1 MLYVYNVTVTNI
13 GISIGDTSMKTVYF
27 MRHGQT
33 DMNVA
38 EVLQGQVD
46 CPLNEV
52 GINQA
57 KEAGAKFRNAG
68 LEFDMVYSSPLSR
81 AIDTAVHSALV
92 DRDSVVIEPRI
103 IEMDYGPFEG
113 VGYADFDDDMWN
125 WLKDPDNIP
134 APAGIESIP
143 DLMARTGE
151 FIDSLVDSDGNSI
164 LVVTHGVAIRS
175 MLGNLHKLTGTY
187 SAKVWGLPI
196 PNCVL
201 YKTIISEDGSFSE
214 PEMIEL

>member
-1 MLYVYNVTVTNI
+1 
-13 GISIGDTSMKTVYF
+13 MKTVYF

-38 EVLQGQVD
+38 EMLQGQVD

-134 APAGIESIP
+134 APDGIESIP

>member
-1 MLYVYNVTVTNI
+1 MQYFYYKYWDFREDI
-13 GISIGDTSMKTVYF
+13 SMKTVYF

-38 EVLQGQVD
+38 QVLQGQVD
-46 CPLNEV
+46 CPLNDE
-52 GINQA
+52 GIRQA
-57 KEAGAKFRNAG
+57 REAGARFRDSG
-68 LEFDMVYSSPLSR
+68 LEFDTVYSSPLSR
-81 AIDTAVHSALV
+81 AVDTAVHSALV
-92 DRDSVVIEPRI
+92 DIDSVIVDPRI

-125 WLKDPDNIP
+125 WLKDPDNVP
-134 APAGIESIP
+134 APDGIESIP
-143 DLMARTGE
+143 DLMQRTGE
-151 FIDSLVDSDGNSI
+151 FIDSLKDSDGSSI

-175 MLGNLHKLTGTY
+175 MLGNIHKLTDTY
-187 SAKVWGLPI
+187 SPKVWGLPI

-201 YKTIISEDGSFSE
+201 YKTIIDEDGSFSE